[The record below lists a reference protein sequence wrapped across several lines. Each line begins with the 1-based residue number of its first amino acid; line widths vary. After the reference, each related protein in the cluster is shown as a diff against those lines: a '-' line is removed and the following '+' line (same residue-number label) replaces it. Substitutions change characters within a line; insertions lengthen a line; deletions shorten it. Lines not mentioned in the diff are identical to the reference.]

1 MEGYAMT
8 IIPQNNEN
16 NQECANR
23 ILVFLK
29 AFEAEK
35 LLRCCNAA
43 KQKGFAVIEIF
54 RYLLCMM
61 FSDRS
66 MYMQMKTNRY
76 TEAFS
81 KNTVHR
87 FLDNGKI
94 NWEKFTN
101 MLSERIVNSFI
112 RPLTSDDRED
122 VFIVDDSAYKKTGYK
137 KTELVAT
144 VFDHVSMKYIKG
156 FRMLTLGW
164 SDGNSFVPIS
174 HRLMSSGNDKNV
186 IGVVEEYDKRSLA
199 YKRRCQARQKATDV
213 MIDMVKQAQ
222 K

>member
-1 MEGYAMT
+1 MT

-16 NQECANR
+16 NQEYAGR
-23 ILVFLK
+23 IFAFLK
-29 AFEAEK
+29 AFEVDK
-35 LLRCCNAA
+35 VLRCCNAA

-87 FLDNGKI
+87 FLDNGRT

-101 MLSERIVNSFI
+101 MLSERIVNDFI

-122 VFIVDDSAYKKTGYK
+122 VFIVDDSAYKKTG
-137 KTELVAT
+137 T
-144 VFDHVSMKYIKG
+144 
-156 FRMLTLGW
+156 R
-164 SDGNSFVPIS
+164 
-174 HRLMSSGNDKNV
+174 
-186 IGVVEEYDKRSLA
+186 KRSLLRLFLTM
-199 YKRRCQARQKATDV
+199 YP
-213 MIDMVKQAQ
+213 
-222 K
+222 

>member
-122 VFIVDDSAYKKTGYK
+122 VFIVDDSAYKKTG
-137 KTELVAT
+137 T
-144 VFDHVSMKYIKG
+144 
-156 FRMLTLGW
+156 R
-164 SDGNSFVPIS
+164 
-174 HRLMSSGNDKNV
+174 
-186 IGVVEEYDKRSLA
+186 KRSLLRLFLTM
-199 YKRRCQARQKATDV
+199 YP
-213 MIDMVKQAQ
+213 
-222 K
+222 